1 MDIETQCEV
10 IQYPIKE
17 KTFKKKKQTKN
28 GLILCCGIW
37 INTEKWSKDFRY
49 VDKAPILR
57 TYRTFL
63 SSWSNLTGNKLAVP
77 KTLAEIFSELY
88 TST

>member
-17 KTFKKKKQTKN
+17 KIFKKKKKMDWFYAVAF
-28 GLILCCGIW
+28 GSILKSEARILG
-37 INTEKWSKDFRY
+37 NL
-49 VDKAPILR
+49 DKASILR

-63 SSWSNLTGNKLAVP
+63 SSWSNLTGNELPVP

>member
-1 MDIETQCEV
+1 MDIETQCQV

-17 KTFKKKKQTKN
+17 KTFKKKEMDWFYALAF
-28 GLILCCGIW
+28 GSILKSEARILG
-37 INTEKWSKDFRY
+37 N

-63 SSWSNLTGNKLAVP
+63 SSWSNLTGNELPVP